1 MADGAYG
8 NARVDSLIGRNIGH
22 FRVDSVVGYG
32 GMGAVYRAFDLSL
45 ERPVALKTVLLDNP
59 QSRALFMREARAQA
73 KLRHAN
79 VVPVHFIGDH
89 EGLTYLVMELVEGE
103 SLATKVEREG
113 AVPEARALEI
123 IDGVA
128 AALESAH
135 AQGLIHRDV
144 KPSNVL
150 VEPSGRVLL
159 ADFGLAKVVGAGAT
173 DDAGVPSSA
182 QVNALVS
189 QTSTKGAIGTP
200 AYIAPEVTSGTGK
213 VDHRADIY
221 SLGVTLYELVTGQR
235 PFSGP
240 TNTRVAAAHERAPV
254 IPPRLIKPSVSK
266 ACETMI
272 LRMLAKTPDERF
284 PSYTELRAALA
295 RVRQRHVQAP
305 FFSRF
310 VAFGIDVVPC
320 LVVFL
325 ALQTALGINKN
336 EWAQSLVW
344 LASAFV
350 FALFESRRGRTW
362 GKGLMGIHLIDELGQ
377 RPRFSA
383 ALVRSLVKLWGP
395 ILASALTFA
404 VRTAIHSSSLVTVR
418 LELGFLIMMV
428 WVVWILE
435 IAVLAL
441 VGPRTTLHDHA
452 ARTRVVVDLEAS

>member
-59 QSRALFMREARAQA
+59 QTRALFMREARAQA

-103 SLATKVEREG
+103 SLATKVERDG

-123 IDGVA
+123 VDGVA

-159 ADFGLAKVVGAGAT
+159 ADFGLAKVVGAGAA
-173 DDAGVPSSA
+173 DDAAGLPPA
-182 QVNALVS
+182 QGNALVS

-272 LRMLAKTPDERF
+272 LRMLAKAPDERF
-284 PSYTELRAALA
+284 PTYAELRAALA
-295 RVRQRHVQAP
+295 RVRQRHVPAA
-305 FFSRF
+305 FVSRF

-320 LVVFL
+320 LVVFF
-325 ALQTALGINKN
+325 ALQAALGIGKN

-404 VRTAIHSSSLVTVR
+404 VRAAIHSSSLVTVR

-441 VGPRTTLHDHA
+441 VGPRTTLHDRA